1 MSEKSYIFL
10 PDIHYGFERVQGKKV
25 ALHNPRI
32 LDAVGLF
39 IGDFKPDYIIYGGD
53 ALDCG
58 PVSHHNRK
66 RNFSIEGLRLIEDAE
81 GLKTLLRDYRLAAFK
96 KDEGEAHEV
105 YIEGNH
111 EDWLN
116 DLVEDYPGLAG
127 AFDLHRLLFGSKE
140 PTIIPQGGVYKLG
153 KLHFLHGDQVRSS
166 LYPSR
171 WAVDAY
177 EKSVRFGHFH
187 TYQTFTKV
195 SALDAS
201 DARTGV
207 AVPCLCNRG
216 PGYGKGAPNRWLN
229 GFNYG
234 YVESNGT
241 YFDMTPIITNN
252 KFVAEGVEYAG

>member
-1 MSEKSYIFL
+1 MAEKSYVFL
-10 PDIHYGFERVQGKKV
+10 TDIHYGFERRNGKKV
-25 ALHNPRI
+25 PLHNPRI
-32 LDAVGLF
+32 LDAVGVFLE
-39 IGDFKPDYIIYGGD
+39 DFKPDYIIYGGD
-53 ALDCG
+53 SLDCG
-58 PVSHHNRK
+58 PVSHHNRRK
-66 RNFSIEGLRLIEDAE
+66 NFSIEGLRLMDDAE
-81 GLKTLLRDYRLAAFK
+81 GLKDYMRHFRYAAFD
-96 KDEGEAHEV
+96 KDRGEAKEI
-105 YIEGNH
+105 YIKGNH
-111 EDWLN
+111 EAWLD
-116 DLVEDYPGLAG
+116 DLVEDYPGLGG
-127 AFDLHRLLFGSKE
+127 AFDLNKLLSPWME
-140 PTIIPQGGVYKLG
+140 IVPQGEVYKLG

-187 TYQTFTKV
+187 TFQTFTKV
-195 SALDAS
+195 SALDAT

-234 YVESNGT
+234 YVESGGT

>member
-1 MSEKSYIFL
+1 MAEVSYVFL

-25 ALHNPRI
+25 PLHNPRI

-39 IGDFKPDYIIYGGD
+39 LQDFQPDYIIYGGD

-66 RNFSIEGLRLIEDAE
+66 RNFSIEGLRLVEDAA
-81 GLKTLLRDYRLAAFK
+81 GLADIMRRYRIAAYD
-96 KDEGEAHEV
+96 KDRGDTTEV
-105 YIEGNH
+105 FLEGNH

-127 AFDLHRLLFGSKE
+127 AFDLKKLLS
-140 PTIIPQGGVYKLG
+140 PWMTVIPQGEVFKLG

-195 SALDAS
+195 SALDAA

-234 YVESNGT
+234 YVESGGT

-252 KFVAEGVEYAG
+252 KFVAEGVEYSG

>member
-1 MSEKSYIFL
+1 MADKSYVFL
-10 PDIHYGFERVQGKKV
+10 PDIHYGFERVNGKKV
-25 ALHNPRI
+25 PLHNQRI
-32 LDAVGLF
+32 LDAVGIFLD
-39 IGDFKPDYIIYGGD
+39 DFKPDYLIYGGD
-53 ALDCG
+53 TLDCG
-58 PVSHHNRK
+58 PVSHHNRGK
-66 RNFSIEGLRLIEDAE
+66 NFSIEGLRLLSDAD
-81 GLKTLLRDYRLAAFK
+81 GLSTVMRQFRLAAFD
-96 KDEGEAHEV
+96 KDRGETHVV
-105 YIEGNH
+105 YIKGNH
-111 EDWLN
+111 EAWLD

-127 AFDLHRLLFGSKE
+127 SLDIPRLLNNLHME
-140 PTIIPQGGVYKLG
+140 MIPQGGVYKLG

-195 SALDAS
+195 SALDAT

-234 YVESNGT
+234 YVESGGT
-241 YFDMTPIITNN
+241 YFDMTPIITNS